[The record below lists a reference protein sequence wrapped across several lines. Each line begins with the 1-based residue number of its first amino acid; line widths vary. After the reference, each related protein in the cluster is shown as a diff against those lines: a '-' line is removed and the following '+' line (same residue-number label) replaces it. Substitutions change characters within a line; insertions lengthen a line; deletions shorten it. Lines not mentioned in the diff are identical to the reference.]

1 MRRKMPAQSSLPLHS
16 PPRSLE
22 STTPSR
28 PSTNH
33 PSTLH
38 PPALPQ
44 SILPAVWQQHVPP
57 DSWFW
62 AAMSPEPLALRSPA
76 PAPSAP
82 AQPRRGRSSS
92 RSLRPVL
99 PTAAC
104 LCLGTAESSLQGQ
117 AVKGKLMKFMG
128 WIRFTREFM
137 KRCLESKEQV
147 DSISFRSG
155 LFLGCPG
162 KNHPSASVML

>member
-1 MRRKMPAQSSLPLHS
+1 MRRKTPARSSLTLHS

-22 STTPSR
+22 NTTPNR

-33 PSTLH
+33 TPSSRPSPEH
-38 PPALPQ
+38 PASCVAAARTPGQLV
-44 SILPAVWQQHVPP
+44 LGCHVPG
-57 DSWFW
+57 
-62 AAMSPEPLALRSPA
+62 AAGTQEPRSLRR
-76 PAPSAP
+76 AP

-128 WIRFTREFM
+128 WIRFTREFR

-155 LFLGCPG
+155 LFLGCHG